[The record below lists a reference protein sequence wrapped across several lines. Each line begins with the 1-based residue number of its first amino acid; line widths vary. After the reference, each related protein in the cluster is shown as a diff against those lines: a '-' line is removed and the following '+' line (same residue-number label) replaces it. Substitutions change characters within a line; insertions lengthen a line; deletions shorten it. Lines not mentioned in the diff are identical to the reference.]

1 MRVDRRKGKMTASVN
16 TRKAMR
22 SISSTLL
29 GGFAFVVIYV
39 LLDWASYLHPM
50 YGLNITPWNPS
61 LALGLVVWF
70 RVGRLVAIP
79 WFAAILIGEILVR
92 GLPASLPL
100 TLMLSGVLTVGY
112 GIMAEVLRR
121 HADGDILHDLR
132 RLLSWLAIV
141 VAGTLVTSV
150 IYISSL
156 YFTGLIPVGD
166 WGVALVRFWVGD
178 CVGIVVTMPFFWLLL
193 EARARLRNLF
203 MRWETAG
210 YGLLA
215 IVALWVSFGLG
226 GEGEFQ
232 YFYLLFLPIVWAA
245 ARQGVPGAAIA
256 AFILQAGIIVAVQWQ
271 NLVAV
276 TVFELQL
283 LGAVL
288 AFVGLFIGAVVDEK
302 QRVSNELR
310 QTLRLAA
317 AGEMAAALAHELNQ
331 PLTALSAY
339 GSACQQLL
347 ERGDDDGRLRDT
359 IERMVTESHR
369 AADVVRRLRD
379 FFRTGATRLERI
391 PLAELTGSVT
401 AQFAD
406 KADSQG
412 VELVSATM
420 PDCMLLADRLQL
432 EVILR
437 NLIAN
442 AFDAVQ
448 ERPAGQRRV
457 SIAGVVEGE
466 TVRIRV
472 TDSGPGL
479 TPAKVLRLFEAFQ
492 SSKSSGLGLG
502 LAISRAIAQA
512 HGGDLAAVAA
522 DGGVFVL
529 TLPIEGRTDVAP

>member
-1 MRVDRRKGKMTASVN
+1 MLAGITIQ
-16 TRKAMR
+16 KAMR
-22 SISSTLL
+22 SISKTLL
-29 GGFAFVVIYV
+29 GGLAFVIVYV

-50 YGLNITPWNPS
+50 YGFNITPWNPS
-61 LALGLVVWF
+61 LALGLVIWF
-70 RVGRLVAIP
+70 RIGKLVAIP
-79 WFAAILIGEILVR
+79 WFAAILIGEVLVR
-92 GLPASLPL
+92 GLPATLPL
-100 TLMLSGVLTVGY
+100 TLALTGVLTLGY
-112 GIMAEVLRR
+112 GVMAEVLRR
-121 HADGDILHDLR
+121 FVDGEILHDRR
-132 RLLSWLAIV
+132 RLLSWLAV
-141 VAGTLVTSV
+141 VVSGTLVTSS
-150 IYISSL
+150 IYISL
-156 YFTGLIPVGD
+156 LFFTGLIPVGD
-166 WGVALVRFWVGD
+166 WAVALVRFWVGD

-193 EARARLRNLF
+193 DGRARLRALF
-203 MRWETAG
+203 TRWETAG

-215 IVALWVSFGLG
+215 GAALWVSFGLG
-226 GEGEFQ
+226 SASEFQ

-256 AFILQAGIIVAVQWQ
+256 AFILQAGIIVVVHWQ

-288 AFVGLFIGAVVDEK
+288 AFVGLFIGAIVDEK

-331 PLTALSAY
+331 PLTALSVY
-339 GSACQQLL
+339 GSACQQML
-347 ERGDDDGRLRDT
+347 EQGGNEERLRDT
-359 IERMVTESHR
+359 IGRMVTESYR

-391 PLAELTGSVT
+391 ALRNLMDSVSL
-401 AQFAD
+401 QFSE
-406 KADSQG
+406 KASTQG
-412 VELVSATM
+412 IELVFSPA
-420 PDCMLLADRLQL
+420 PDCILLVDRLQL

-442 AFDAVQ
+442 AFDAVL

-457 SIAGVVEGE
+457 SITAELAE
-466 TVRIRV
+466 TDMVRIRV
-472 TDSGPGL
+472 EDSGPGL
-479 TPAKVLRLFEAFQ
+479 SSEKVTRLFEAFQ

-522 DGGVFVL
+522 EGGMFVL
-529 TLPIEGRTDVAP
+529 TLPIEEHAHDAS